1 MNKEESNILHQRA
14 LDLAKSRTEQIEKAE
29 QCSYVVFALQ
39 NENYGIES
47 EYVQEIVHI
56 NDITAIPNTPDF
68 FHGIINHRG
77 KNHAIIDLKKLLGI
91 PEIGLSEMNK
101 VILLKNGQN
110 SFGLLTD
117 KILQIDQIEK
127 GAHFEPPLHISE
139 LGKTIIKGIN
149 QHGITLLNGH
159 ELINCKTL
167 IVNNK

>member
-1 MNKEESNILHQRA
+1 
-14 LDLAKSRTEQIEKAE
+14 
-29 QCSYVVFALQ
+29 
-39 NENYGIES
+39 
-47 EYVQEIVHI
+47 
-56 NDITAIPNTPDF
+56 
-68 FHGIINHRG
+68 
-77 KNHAIIDLKKLLGI
+77 
-91 PEIGLSEMNK
+91 MNK